1 MFERDLRNVESRHE
15 FVPFVRFRVIY
26 RLTPAARLLYHR
38 QMSIDV
44 RASTSE

>member
-1 MFERDLRNVESRHE
+1 MFDSDLRNVECRHE
-15 FVPFVRFRVIY
+15 FVPFVRFRAMS
-26 RLTPAARLLYHR
+26 RLTLVAKLLYHR